1 MEMDW
6 NSWSIMRWDGDLN
19 LLISV
24 GRGRVWH
31 GAELR
36 DPGRREHQAHAGAA
50 GPLPPPPPG
59 KCPADDPFHPEVSV
73 STCPL
78 RIQFSIVRPNINTH
92 DVSALTQPLLSGVVL
107 SPWKYLCFL
116 NLLPRQNIFFCD
128 TKVPFLGWD
137 LVRVYRHT
145 AEIHPESAGLH
156 TNLAHRAPPQPAPQR
171 ASGTEETIKYFL
183 SSNIFY
189 ARICRSWRTCWWS
202 CWGCWPAT
210 ASRCAS
216 WSCCSPRWRLW
227 RGSGRD
233 TAPSCSTCSGRCP
246 TGITSS

>member
-1 MEMDW
+1 ME
-6 NSWSIMRWDGDLN
+6 LN
-19 LLISV
+19 FVIQDAENIRHMLELLDHCPHPLQVNV
-24 GRGRVWH
+24 G
-31 GAELR
+31 
-36 DPGRREHQAHAGAA
+36 
-50 GPLPPPPPG
+50 
-59 KCPADDPFHPEVSV
+59 PADDPFYPEVSV

-92 DVSALTQPLLSGVVL
+92 DVSTLTQPLLSGVVL

-171 ASGTEETIKYFL
+171 ASGTEQTIKYFL

-216 WSCCSPRWRLW
+216 SSCCSPRWRPW